1 MTLLSGLV
9 KFLHQQTGQQ
19 DIIIGTLAPSG
30 RKRAEFQ
37 QSLGYFL
44 NPVPLRANLSGNPT
58 FRSLLRQMRNVTIG
72 AISNDDVSIDVIV
85 DRLQIQQDPSRNP
98 FFTVA
103 LSLAPDVPQ
112 LPSGWSM
119 TYMDVES
126 GGARWNLYIEMSDR
140 TDGMIGRAQYN
151 PDLFSAAT
159 IRRTL
164 EDFQLLLQSAVADP
178 AQPLSRGH

>member
-1 MTLLSGLV
+1 
-9 KFLHQQTGQQ
+9 
-19 DIIIGTLAPSG
+19 
-30 RKRAEFQ
+30 
-37 QSLGYFL
+37 LGYFL